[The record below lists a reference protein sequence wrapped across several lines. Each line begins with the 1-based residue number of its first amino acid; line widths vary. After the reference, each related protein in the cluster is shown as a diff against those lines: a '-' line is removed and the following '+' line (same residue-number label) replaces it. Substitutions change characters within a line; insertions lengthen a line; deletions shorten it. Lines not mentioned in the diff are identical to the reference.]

1 LENQVQGAEND
12 ASEHE
17 DEDVA
22 KDDSVTVTNSEAELK
37 KTVVIGNQVEPSRVT
52 AAKNEVLDRATSQI
66 IPSSDDDSVTV
77 TVTNSK
83 DEDAEEQ
90 GEAEIEKKE
99 KKENPNPNTNP
110 NPHPHPNPNTNPNPN
125 PNWRI
130 K

>member
-1 LENQVQGAEND
+1 LENQVKGAEND

-37 KTVVIGNQVEPSRVT
+37 KTVVIGNQVEPSTVT
-52 AAKNEVLDRATSQI
+52 AAENEVLDRATSQI
-66 IPSSDDDSVTV
+66 IPSSDDNVID
-77 TVTNSK
+77 

-99 KKENPNPNTNP
+99 N
-110 NPHPHPNPNTNPNPN
+110 PNPNTNPNPN
-125 PNWRI
+125 PHPNPNPNPNPNWRI